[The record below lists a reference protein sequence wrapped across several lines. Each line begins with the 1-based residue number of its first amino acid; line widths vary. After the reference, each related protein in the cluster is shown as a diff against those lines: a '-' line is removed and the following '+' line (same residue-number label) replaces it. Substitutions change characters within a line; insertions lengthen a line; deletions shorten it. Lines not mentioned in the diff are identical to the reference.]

1 MLRAT
6 FILTP
11 VIALMLA
18 VAVMTQSTAV
28 LADETGLTEDFM
40 TSDENIKLGKKLFQ
54 KRCKF
59 CHGKGAYPGK
69 APKLKPKKLSSEQVY
84 TRITYGF
91 RAMPGWEH
99 EFDDHER
106 MSLTAYIKSPIFS
119 N

>member
-1 MLRAT
+1 MRRLRN
-6 FILTP
+6 
-11 VIALMLA
+11 LA
-18 VAVMTQSTAV
+18 VLTAAGIG
-28 LADETGLTEDFM
+28 LAAMLPFSIPMADETQLTEEFM
-40 TSDENIKLGKKLFQ
+40 ASEDNIELGRTLFQ

-69 APKLKPKKLSSEQVY
+69 APKLKPAKLSTEQVY

-106 MSLTAYIKSPIFS
+106 MALTAYIKSPIFS

>member
-1 MLRAT
+1 MLAAAAAMA
-6 FILTP
+6 
-11 VIALMLA
+11 IALSG
-18 VAVMTQSTAV
+18 VVSK
-28 LADETGLTEDFM
+28 ADETELTEEFM
-40 TSDENIKLGKKLFQ
+40 ANEENIELGRTLFQ

-69 APKLKPKKLSSEQVY
+69 APKLKPKKLTTEQVY
-84 TRITYGF
+84 DRITYGF

>member
-1 MLRAT
+1 MKISFVRSWFVAIAFGL
-6 FILTP
+6 LT
-11 VIALMLA
+11 ALTINAPM
-18 VAVMTQSTAV
+18 
-28 LADETGLTEDFM
+28 ADETGLTEEFM
-40 TSDENIKLGKKLFQ
+40 TNKEHIELGRTLFQ

-69 APKLKPKKLSSEQVY
+69 APKLKPKKLSAEQVY
-84 TRITYGF
+84 LRVSYGF

>member
-1 MLRAT
+1 MRTPLILAT
-6 FILTP
+6 AAAMA
-11 VIALMLA
+11 IAL
-18 VAVMTQSTAV
+18 STV
-28 LADETGLTEDFM
+28 VSQADETGLTDEFM
-40 TSDENIKLGKKLFQ
+40 TSEDNIELGRTLFQ

-69 APKLKPKKLSSEQVY
+69 APKLKPKKLSNEQVY
-84 TRITYGF
+84 DRITYGF

-106 MSLTAYIKSPIFS
+106 MALTAYIKSPVFS

>member
-1 MLRAT
+1 LRAP
-6 FILTP
+6 FILT
-11 VIALMLA
+11 LA
-18 VAVMTQSTAV
+18 AIVAISLSMATVK
-28 LADETGLTEDFM
+28 ADETGLTEEFM
-40 TSDENIKLGKKLFQ
+40 TNDENIQLGRTLFQ

-69 APKLKPKKLSSEQVY
+69 APKLKPKKLSTEEVF

>member
-1 MLRAT
+1 MKRPK
-6 FILTP
+6 TP
-11 VIALMLA
+11 TLLA
-18 VAVMTQSTAV
+18 VAAIGLAALLPFGATQ
-28 LADETGLTEDFM
+28 ADEDGLTEEFM
-40 TSDENIKLGKKLFQ
+40 TSEENIELGRTLFQ

-69 APKLKPKKLSSEQVY
+69 APKLKPKKLTAEQVY
-84 TRITYGF
+84 LRVSYGF

-106 MSLTAYIKSPIFS
+106 MALTAYIKSPIFS

>member
-1 MLRAT
+1 MKAA
-6 FILTP
+6 FILTLS
-11 VIALMLA
+11 IAMA
-18 VAVMTQSTAV
+18 FGFIGVMSINSSE
-28 LADETGLTEDFM
+28 ADETELTETFM
-40 TSDENIKLGKKLFQ
+40 TDEENIELGRTLFQ

-69 APKLKPKKLSSEQVY
+69 APKLKPKKLSTEQVY

-106 MSLTAYIKSPIFS
+106 MALTAYIKSPIFS

>member
-1 MLRAT
+1 MRAP
-6 FILTP
+6 FILT
-11 VIALMLA
+11 LA
-18 VAVMTQSTAV
+18 AIVAISLSMATVE
-28 LADETGLTEDFM
+28 ADETGLTEEFM
-40 TSDENIKLGKKLFQ
+40 TNDENIQLGRTLFQ

-69 APKLKPKKLSSEQVY
+69 APKLKPKKLSTEEVF

>member
-1 MLRAT
+1 MERLRMLT
-6 FILTP
+6 L
-11 VIALMLA
+11 L
-18 VAVMTQSTAV
+18 VATAV
-28 LADETGLTEDFM
+28 GFAAILPFGASMADEDELTEEFM
-40 TSDENIKLGKKLFQ
+40 ANEENIELGRTLFQ

-69 APKLKPKKLSSEQVY
+69 APKLKPKKMSAEQVY
-84 TRITYGF
+84 LRISYGF

-106 MSLTAYIKSPIFS
+106 MSLTAYIKSPVFS

>member
-1 MLRAT
+1 MQT
-6 FILTP
+6 PFI
-11 VIALMLA
+11 LA
-18 VAVMTQSTAV
+18 VAAGLVISLSCVASK
-28 LADETGLTEDFM
+28 ADETGLTEEFM
-40 TSDENIKLGKKLFQ
+40 ANDENIELGRTLFQ

-69 APKLKPKKLSSEQVY
+69 APKLKPKKLSNVQVY
-84 TRITYGF
+84 DRITYGF

-106 MSLTAYIKSPIFS
+106 MALTAYIKSPIFS

>member
-1 MLRAT
+1 MR
-6 FILTP
+6 TP
-11 VIALMLA
+11 LILA
-18 VAVMTQSTAV
+18 VAVATAISLSAIV
-28 LADETGLTEDFM
+28 SKADETELTDEFM
-40 TSDENIKLGKKLFQ
+40 TNEENIELGRTLFQ

-69 APKLKPKKLSSEQVY
+69 APKLKPKKLTAEQVY
-84 TRITYGF
+84 IRVSYGF

-106 MSLTAYIKSPIFS
+106 MSLTAYIKSPVFS

>member
-1 MLRAT
+1 MKRT
-6 FILTP
+6 N
-11 VIALMLA
+11 MLA
-18 VAVMTQSTAV
+18 LLAVMAIGFATLLPISAPE
-28 LADETGLTEDFM
+28 ADEDALTEEFM
-40 TSDENIKLGKKLFQ
+40 TSEENIELGRTLFQ

-69 APKLKPKKLSSEQVY
+69 APKLKPKKMSAEQVY
-84 TRITYGF
+84 LRISYGF

-106 MSLTAYIKSPIFS
+106 MSLTAYIKSPVFS

>member
-1 MLRAT
+1 MRTPLVLAAAA
-6 FILTP
+6 LTAFG
-11 VIALMLA
+11 VS
-18 VAVMTQSTAV
+18 MTTLQ
-28 LADETGLTEDFM
+28 ADETGLTEEFM
-40 TSDENIKLGKKLFQ
+40 TNNENIELGEALFQ

-84 TRITYGF
+84 DRITYGF

-99 EFDDHER
+99 EFDEHER
-106 MSLTAYIKSPIFS
+106 MALTAYIKSPVFS

>member
-1 MLRAT
+1 MRPLRKFT
-6 FILTP
+6 L
-11 VIALMLA
+11 LMVTGICFAA
-18 VAVMTQSTAV
+18 VQPLHRSM
-28 LADETGLTEDFM
+28 ADETELTEEFM
-40 TSDENIKLGKKLFQ
+40 TSEDNIELGRTLFQ

-69 APKLKPKKLSSEQVY
+69 APKLKPKKMSTEQVY

-106 MSLTAYIKSPIFS
+106 MALTAYIKSPIFS

>member
-1 MLRAT
+1 MRAT
-6 FILTP
+6 FVLTM
-11 VIALMLA
+11 ALMLGLA
-18 VAVMTQSTAV
+18 GLVSMTV
-28 LADETGLTEDFM
+28 VRADETGLTDDFL
-40 TSDENIKLGKKLFQ
+40 SDEENIELGRALFQ

-69 APKLKPKKLSSEQVY
+69 APKLKPKKLSSEEVY

-106 MSLTAYIKSPIFS
+106 MALTAYIKSPIFS

>member
-1 MLRAT
+1 MRAT
-6 FILTP
+6 IVLFSTM
-11 VIALMLA
+11 ALMLGLA
-18 VAVMTQSTAV
+18 ALLAMAPVR
-28 LADETGLTEDFM
+28 ADETGLTEAFM
-40 TSDENIKLGKKLFQ
+40 VDDENIELGRTLFQ

>member
-1 MLRAT
+1 LQ
-6 FILTP
+6 TP
-11 VIALMLA
+11 LILA
-18 VAVMTQSTAV
+18 VTAA
-28 LADETGLTEDFM
+28 LAILLSGIASKADESELTEAFM
-40 TSDENIKLGKKLFQ
+40 TNAEHIELGRTLFQ

-69 APKLKPKKLSSEQVY
+69 APKLKPKKLTTEQVY

-106 MSLTAYIKSPIFS
+106 MALTAYIKSPVFS

>member
-1 MLRAT
+1 MR
-6 FILTP
+6 TP
-11 VIALMLA
+11 AILA
-18 VAVMTQSTAV
+18 VVAATAIAFSGV
-28 LADETGLTEDFM
+28 TSKSDETGLTEDFM
-40 TSDENIKLGKKLFQ
+40 TSQENIELGRTLFQ

-84 TRITYGF
+84 DRITYGF

>member
-1 MLRAT
+1 MRT
-6 FILTP
+6 PFILA
-11 VIALMLA
+11 IAA
-18 VAVMTQSTAV
+18 VTAFGLSTIKV
-28 LADETGLTEDFM
+28 EADETGLTEEFM
-40 TSDENIKLGKKLFQ
+40 TSEENIELGRTLFQ

-69 APKLKPKKLSSEQVY
+69 APKLKPNKLTNVQVY
-84 TRITYGF
+84 DRITYGF

>member
-1 MLRAT
+1 MKRAET
-6 FILTP
+6 LTLLTAAA
-11 VIALMLA
+11 IGLA
-18 VAVMTQSTAV
+18 TLLPLTAP
-28 LADETGLTEDFM
+28 LADEDELTEEFM
-40 TSDENIKLGKKLFQ
+40 TSEENIELGRTLFQ

-69 APKLKPKKLSSEQVY
+69 APKLKPNKMTAEQVY
-84 TRITYGF
+84 LRVSYGF

-106 MSLTAYIKSPIFS
+106 MSLTAYIKSPVFS

>member
-1 MLRAT
+1 MKRPKMLTLLAAT
-6 FILTP
+6 TIGLA
-11 VIALMLA
+11 ALLPL
-18 VAVMTQSTAV
+18 STSQ
-28 LADETGLTEDFM
+28 ADEDGLTEEFL
-40 TSDENIKLGKKLFQ
+40 TNEENIELGRTLFQ

-69 APKLKPKKLSSEQVY
+69 APKLKPKKMTAEQVY
-84 TRITYGF
+84 LRVSYGF

-106 MSLTAYIKSPIFS
+106 MALTAYIKSPVFS

>member
-1 MLRAT
+1 MRTAT
-6 FILTP
+6 IILSM
-11 VIALMLA
+11 AMAAA
-18 VAVMTQSTAV
+18 VGFSAPQ
-28 LADETGLTEDFM
+28 LQADETELTEEFM
-40 TSDENIKLGKKLFQ
+40 TNDEHIELGRTLFQ

-69 APKLKPKKLSSEQVY
+69 APKLKPKKLSTEQVY
-84 TRITYGF
+84 DRITYGF

-106 MSLTAYIKSPIFS
+106 MALTAYIKSPVFS

>member
-1 MLRAT
+1 MRIP
-6 FILTP
+6 FILAAAA
-11 VIALMLA
+11 VVAMALSSI
-18 VAVMTQSTAV
+18 TTK
-28 LADETGLTEDFM
+28 ADETELTEAFM
-40 TSDENIKLGKKLFQ
+40 ADEDNIELGRTLFQ

-69 APKLKPKKLSSEQVY
+69 APKLKPKKLSAEQVY
-84 TRITYGF
+84 LRVAYGF

-99 EFDDHER
+99 EFDDHEL

>member
-1 MLRAT
+1 MERSRKLTLLAAT
-6 FILTP
+6 
-11 VIALMLA
+11 VIGFAALLPFSA
-18 VAVMTQSTAV
+18 AH
-28 LADETGLTEDFM
+28 ADEDALTEEFM
-40 TSDENIKLGKKLFQ
+40 TSKENIELGRTLFQ

-69 APKLKPKKLSSEQVY
+69 APKLKPKKMSAEQVFL
-84 TRITYGF
+84 RISYGF

-106 MSLTAYIKSPIFS
+106 MSLTAYIKSPVFS

>member
-1 MLRAT
+1 MRTPL
-6 FILTP
+6 ILT
-11 VIALMLA
+11 VAL
-18 VAVMTQSTAV
+18 VAAMSLSTVMSK
-28 LADETGLTEDFM
+28 ADETGLTEEFM
-40 TSDENIKLGKKLFQ
+40 TSDDNIELGRTLFQ

-69 APKLKPKKLSSEQVY
+69 APKLKPKKLTSEQVY
-84 TRITYGF
+84 IRISYGF

-106 MSLTAYIKSPIFS
+106 MALTAYIKSPIFS